1 MDYSQPGSS
10 VHAIFQA
17 RTGGGCHFLLQG
29 TFPTQGSNPHLLLGV
44 EIPYHWATWEAPVSR
59 LLIFKLLTIWI
70 QNLHIQLCCWKKN
83 TSSLF
88 ISASFFLYEI
98 QLAFIKG
105 RKKEVDKTDW
115 ILSAKTQRMAMK
127 EMKIAVYFWKTF
139 YFVNNPKAR
148 LHNFTLIFR
157 INVSILIGNKTLPKI
172 LTDTNFIIPFFG
184 ILHCLFPYLLVL

>member
-10 VHAIFQA
+10 VHGIFEA
-17 RTGGGCHFLLQG
+17 RMGGGCHFLLQG
-29 TFPTQGSNPHLLLGV
+29 NFPTQGSNPHLLLGV

-70 QNLHIQLCCWKKN
+70 QNLHIQLCCWEKKILQAY
-83 TSSLF
+83 LF
-88 ISASFFLYEI
+88 LHHSFYMRYSWL
-98 QLAFIKG
+98 LSKAG
-105 RKKEVDKTDW
+105 RKRYKSDW

-148 LHNFTLIFR
+148 LHNFSLKIR

-172 LTDTNFIIPFFG
+172 LTDTKFIVPFFG